1 MTCDHA
7 IDLEMER
14 SWSIKMSFGVRNNE
28 LASGLDMMAELKR
41 NQWLLRGFL
50 FCFLPKQVGNSLRYG
65 WKPVGK
71 NNFG

>member
-7 IDLEMER
+7 INLEMER
-14 SWSIKMSFGVRNNE
+14 SWSIKVSFGVRYNE
-28 LASGLDMMAELKR
+28 LANGLDMMAELKR
-41 NQWLLRGFL
+41 NQWLPRGFL
-50 FCFLPKQVGNSLRYG
+50 FCFLPKQVGNLLRYG